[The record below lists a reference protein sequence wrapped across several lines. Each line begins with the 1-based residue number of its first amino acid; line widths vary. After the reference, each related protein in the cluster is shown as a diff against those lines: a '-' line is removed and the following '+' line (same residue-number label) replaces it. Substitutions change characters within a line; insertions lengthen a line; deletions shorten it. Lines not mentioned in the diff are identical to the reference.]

1 MNQNKST
8 FESENLVVDWIG
20 FNIQGLLDRKQVKQI
35 AKYLF
40 QNFRFNSTLAVGS
53 DGKEEILFNDSKN
66 KYQVFFRIYKYSD
79 IYWDGI
85 KIDFSGHNAHQFYKV
100 IVANQVNW
108 KVFNHQKDIRLSR
121 LDLCYSRKKTNDK
134 INFESFLKQCYDKVA
149 RNKAIKNI
157 SLQQNSLSWI
167 FKIGKRGSPN
177 YYRVYQNQTQIRFEL
192 EQRGA
197 TIKPAQ
203 KLIFQ
208 HHIEEFERVMT
219 EKFFNYSKRVL
230 EIDENYTDWLID
242 YFRRQNQTK
251 ESLVTGYFDQESNN
265 LINAHD
271 KKTFFKFLQ
280 FIAFIQTQTANTKTF
295 WDQSYSILQF
305 KINDFMDF
313 IQINNKNQYQRELLI
328 QFFDQLQTMKPF
340 VKIITNN
347 SFQSFTIFPVVK
359 AKKQFG
365 EYGPWII
372 EVAILKEFLFY
383 SYRFFLPTYFLTYQK
398 DFELE
403 IKLQFIQSYSNES
416 LQKIFY
422 SHQIL
427 EQYKNNNNK
436 KKAHLKQYIQHLFQQ
451 ALKHKIIQNNLQIQF
466 KNKKK
471 KTQFIEIQK
480 LTPLLIG
487 QSQLI
492 HFYEQLF

>member
-1 MNQNKST
+1 
-8 FESENLVVDWIG
+8 
-20 FNIQGLLDRKQVKQI
+20 
-35 AKYLF
+35 
-40 QNFRFNSTLAVGS
+40 
-53 DGKEEILFNDSKN
+53 
-66 KYQVFFRIYKYSD
+66 
-79 IYWDGI
+79 
-85 KIDFSGHNAHQFYKV
+85 
-100 IVANQVNW
+100 
-108 KVFNHQKDIRLSR
+108 
-121 LDLCYSRKKTNDK
+121 
-134 INFESFLKQCYDKVA
+134 
-149 RNKAIKNI
+149 
-157 SLQQNSLSWI
+157 
-167 FKIGKRGSPN
+167 
-177 YYRVYQNQTQIRFEL
+177 
-192 EQRGA
+192 
-197 TIKPAQ
+197 
-203 KLIFQ
+203 
-208 HHIEEFERVMT
+208 MT
-219 EKFFNYSKRVL
+219 EKFFKYSKRVL
-230 EIDENYTDWLID
+230 AIDENYTDWLID

-251 ESLVTGYFDQESNN
+251 ESLVTGYFDQESNH

-271 KKTFFKFLQ
+271 KKTFFRFLQ
-280 FIAFIQTQTANTKTF
+280 FTAFSQTQTASTKTF

-328 QFFDQLQTMKPF
+328 QFFEKLQTMKPF

-416 LQKIFY
+416 LQKTFY

-436 KKAHLKQYIQHLFQQ
+436 KKAQIKQYIQHIFQQ
-451 ALKHKIIQNNLQIQF
+451 ALKYKIIQNNLQIEL
-466 KNKKK
+466 KK

-480 LTPLLIG
+480 LTPLIIG
-487 QSQLI
+487 QSHVI
-492 HFYEQLF
+492 NFYEQLF